1 MNTPSTKRVPQRRVA
16 MKIISS
22 VLLASAMALF
32 AATASAQ
39 EESTI
44 QDRHIY
50 LFTNGKMVHMPVNE
64 TNHAMIMKHFK
75 PMKPGMMIYYSGGRY
90 YAAEDAP
97 MENGKMMSA
106 EIFGKTFGFSQ

>member
-1 MNTPSTKRVPQRRVA
+1 
-16 MKIISS
+16 MKIMTS

-39 EESTI
+39 EETTVK
-44 QDRHIY
+44 DRNIY
-50 LFTNGKMVHMPVNE
+50 LFGNGKMVHMSANDA
-64 TNHAMIMKHFK
+64 THAMIMKRFK
-75 PMKPGMMIYYSGGRY
+75 PMKPGMMIYYSGGQF

-97 MENGKMMSA
+97 MENGKMMSS

>member
-1 MNTPSTKRVPQRRVA
+1 
-16 MKIISS
+16 MKIITS

-39 EESTI
+39 EETSVS
-44 QDRHIY
+44 DRHVY

-64 TNHAMIMKHFK
+64 AKHAMIMKRFK
-75 PMKPGMMIYYSGGRY
+75 PMKTGMMIYYSGGQY

-97 MENGKMMSA
+97 MENGKMMST